1 MKSCLTQ
8 KDPMLGKIEEK
19 RRSGW
24 QRMRWL
30 GGITDSMD
38 ISLSKRWEIA
48 KDREAWRVAV
58 HEVAK
63 SWTQLSNNS
72 NKKMSTRVSTL

>member
-1 MKSCLTQ
+1 
-8 KDPMLGKIEEK
+8 
-19 RRSGW
+19 
-24 QRMRWL
+24 MRWL